1 MKTVYVVAILT
12 LVLLMAYLLRN
23 PQFIGYAGERIIR
36 KRLSSL
42 PRGEYRVLH
51 NLLVPREDGK
61 RTQIDHVVVSPYGIF
76 VIETKNYQGIIVG
89 KDAWNEWTQVLN
101 RRTKHRFLSPVVQNE
116 GHIRALA
123 YAVPEVPRSAF
134 RSIVAFNDKARL
146 DVESQKAEVVRF
158 RDVAKAIRAH
168 RDLLISAETVNLVVE
183 RLQSVHIKG
192 DKARQEHIKG
202 IREMKRQLAA
212 NICPRCGGELVI
224 RKGQRG
230 EFYGCSNYP
239 RCRFTRPV

>member
-1 MKTVYVVAILT
+1 MATAVGIVIFT
-12 LVLLMAYLLRN
+12 LIILMAYLLRN
-23 PQFIGYAGERIIR
+23 PQFIGYAGESIIR
-36 KRLSSL
+36 RRLSSL
-42 PRGEYRVLH
+42 PRGEYHALH

-61 RTQIDHVVVSPYGIF
+61 RTQIDHVVVSPYGVF

-89 KDAWNEWTQVLN
+89 KDEWKEWTQVLN

-116 GHIRALA
+116 GHIRALGH
-123 YAVPEVPRSAF
+123 AVPELPRSAF

-146 DVESQKAEVVRF
+146 DVESQKAEVVHF
-158 RDVAKAIRAH
+158 RHLAKAIRAH
-168 RDLLISAETVNLVVE
+168 RDVLIPAETVNLVVE
-183 RLQSVHIKG
+183 RLQSADIKG

-212 NICPRCGGELVI
+212 NICPRCGGELRI